1 MFEILHRT
9 YGHIRWY
16 KNLMEGIAEDM
27 KKYLLRNTP
36 CTSIWWSRERRHSNV
51 HVDGDAYGA
60 SFLFVPRQ
68 YKGGA
73 ITFRHRSSNEELSY
87 VVPPG
92 TVVAGRWG
100 RSHHYNKPF
109 RGVRNSIVMYADYRV
124 VNRPGDKYI
133 DLSDGRMEYFDT
145 LIANDRENKPY

>member
-36 CTSIWWSRERRHSNV
+36 CTSIWWSRERCHSNV
-51 HVDGDAYGA
+51 HVDSDAYGA
-60 SFLFVPRQ
+60 SFLFVPRR

-73 ITFRHRSSNEELSY
+73 ITFWHRSVPNKELSY
-87 VVPPG
+87 VVPSG

-109 RGVRNSIVMYADYRV
+109 RGVRNSFVMYADYRI
-124 VNRPGDKYI
+124 VNRTGDRYL
-133 DLSDGRMEYFDT
+133 DLSDGLMEYYNT
-145 LIANDRENKPY
+145 AIANNRKKR